1 MFRFQEANIKSE
13 STDSV
18 PTKIENSQR
27 KSIVNTF
34 LEVDESFEK
43 LTSND
48 DDEDDDVVIPAT
60 QDVLSQ
66 ESVQEMNESC
76 IILECDKTVS
86 FDTKDATTMLKAI
99 KRYSS
104 INQSQPNVSVVSI
117 SSDEG
122 HETSNVEQIREK
134 DMAMNSEDIFAE
146 NCDEQPENVQIKIE
160 EPSNGAAVA
169 ENGELHF
176 NQWNFYTFSLQN

>member
-1 MFRFQEANIKSE
+1 MFRFQEENIKSE
-13 STDSV
+13 STDNV

-34 LEVDESFEK
+34 HEVDESFEK

-48 DDEDDDVVIPAT
+48 DDHDDVVIPAT

-86 FDTKDATTMLKAI
+86 FDTKDATTILKTI

-122 HETSNVEQIREK
+122 HETSNVDQIQEK
-134 DMAMNSEDIFAE
+134 DMAMNSEDIFAG
-146 NCDEQPENVQIKIE
+146 NCDEQTENIQIKIE
-160 EPSNGAAVA
+160 EPLNAAAVA
-169 ENGELHF
+169 ENGEFHF
-176 NQWNFYTFSLQN
+176 SQ